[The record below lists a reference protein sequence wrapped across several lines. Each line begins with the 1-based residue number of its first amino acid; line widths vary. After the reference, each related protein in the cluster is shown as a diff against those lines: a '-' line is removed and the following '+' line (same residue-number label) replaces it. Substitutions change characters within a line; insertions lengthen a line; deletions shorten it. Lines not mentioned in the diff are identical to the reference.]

1 MAISNA
7 ALIFHDDGSIEATRE
22 LKDVLHLTPGSRLEF
37 VRKTGE
43 EIRFRMPKP
52 LKEIG
57 GWRDLEG
64 IWAGSPFDPNAE
76 LERDRL
82 RELERDVS

>member
-22 LKDVLHLTPGSRLEF
+22 LQDALHLIPGSRLELLQ
-37 VRKTGE
+37 RTGE
-43 EIRFRMPKP
+43 EIRFRMPKQF
-52 LKEIG
+52 KEIG

-64 IWAGSPFDPNAE
+64 ILADSPLDPNAD

-82 RELERDVS
+82 RELERDVN

>member
-1 MAISNA
+1 MAESNA

-22 LKDVLHLTPGSRLEF
+22 LKDALHLMPGSRLEF
-37 VRKTGE
+37 IQKTGD
-43 EIRFRMPKP
+43 EIRFRMPKL

-64 IWAGSPFDPNAE
+64 ILADSPFDPNAE
-76 LERDRL
+76 LEQDRL